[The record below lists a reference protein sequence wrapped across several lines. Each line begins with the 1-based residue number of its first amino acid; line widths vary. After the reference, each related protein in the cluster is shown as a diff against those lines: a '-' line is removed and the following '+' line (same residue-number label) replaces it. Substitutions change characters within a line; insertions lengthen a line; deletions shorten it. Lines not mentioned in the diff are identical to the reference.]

1 MPQLGNI
8 ICLPSPGWRNEKAQ
22 ASTCPKYGV
31 LVASLPAAIGPDEES
46 RDRGKCVKV
55 CTCTGSYVTITT
67 HQSGGHTSPSQHT
80 DVGQQ
85 SGSVRDVLRHCLGP
99 HQDLLSFRAL
109 KVYFPSVRPTPT
121 YASPSQAH
129 KQFSL
134 VMVLK
139 LTGTMIILSLIQ
151 PQTWSRDQS
160 RLRLLTWA
168 RLSFR
173 FHELEMIF
181 DHVACSLVSSL

>member
-1 MPQLGNI
+1 MCEGMYMYWVLCNNNDTPV
-8 ICLPSPGWRNEKAQ
+8 WRSHIA
-22 ASTCPKYGV
+22 
-31 LVASLPAAIGPDEES
+31 
-46 RDRGKCVKV
+46 
-55 CTCTGSYVTITT
+55 ITT
-67 HQSGGHTSPSQHT
+67 HRRRTT
-80 DVGQQ
+80 VGECQGCIASL
-85 SGSVRDVLRHCLGP
+85 SGSSPGFTFIPSSQGLFS
-99 HQDLLSFRAL
+99 LSTTYTYIRQPSRA
-109 KVYFPSVRPTPT
+109 
-121 YASPSQAH
+121 H
-129 KQFSL
+129 EQFSL